1 MAAVLTAAGATR
13 QQAVGYLYGNE
24 NDVSYDVTDAMLSL
38 TGLNRYS
45 TQQLQRGGAD
55 FYSSVFAPP
64 SATTALD
71 VITDGFRMADG
82 KMPRTLKRVPHI
94 QTLDIFSRGGFSDY
108 MRGGSKPKEEDE
120 D

>member
-1 MAAVLTAAGATR
+1 
-13 QQAVGYLYGNE
+13 
-24 NDVSYDVTDAMLSL
+24 
-38 TGLNRYS
+38 
-45 TQQLQRGGAD
+45 
-55 FYSSVFAPP
+55 
-64 SATTALD
+64 
-71 VITDGFRMADG
+71 MADG